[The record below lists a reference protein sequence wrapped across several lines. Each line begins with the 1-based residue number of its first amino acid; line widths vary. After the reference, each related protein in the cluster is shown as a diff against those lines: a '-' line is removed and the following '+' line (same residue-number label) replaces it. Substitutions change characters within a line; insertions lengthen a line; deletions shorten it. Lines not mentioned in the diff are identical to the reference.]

1 MIDRRG
7 NKRRNITRT
16 PSFWEAQQRWSPNGR
31 LIAYVRF
38 ISGGPWKSSL
48 RLVTREGTR
57 NITLDSPKTNGDEPS
72 WSPDGR
78 SIVFVSRRDGNRGP
92 LRRDP
97 LRTAPDES
105 HERSPANAEHRAGVG
120 RTVTRP

>member
-1 MIDRRG
+1 MIDRLG
-7 NKRRNITRT
+7 NKRRNITRS

-48 RLVTREGTR
+48 RLVTREGTG

-78 SIVFVSRRDGNRGP
+78 SIVFVSRRDGNQD
-92 LRRDP
+92 LY
-97 LRTAPDES
+97 
-105 HERSPANAEHRAGVG
+105 V
-120 RTVTRP
+120 VTRYGQHQTNLTNDRLPTQNTEPEWVAP